1 MRFDT
6 YLIEKDK
13 TQADVAR
20 EFGVSRQYLNLII
33 HGKRK
38 APRMRH
44 KLVKAGYP
52 IPKQIT
58 ASRRAA

>member
-1 MRFDT
+1 MRIET
-6 YLIEKDK
+6 YLIENDK
-13 TQADVAR
+13 TQAEVAR

-38 APRMRH
+38 APRMHH

-52 IPKQIT
+52 IPKRVD